1 MRFHPTLTGSE
12 VPTLQAQVH
21 FSGIVPKAVG
31 ASRWPRVGGFPAS
44 VGECL
49 ALVASS
55 VVAPTVTERCAR
67 FCLMAGRHLDWCSM
81 VSTSLAQL
89 TGPGVLAGCMSGAR
103 LWCLVCY
110 PSDPS

>member
-1 MRFHPTLTGSE
+1 MEQTSVPGIQPGVCRVALLLPDPTLTGSE

-49 ALVASS
+49 ALVLPVWS
-55 VVAPTVTERCAR
+55 
-67 FCLMAGRHLDWCSM
+67 HL
-81 VSTSLAQL
+81 L
-89 TGPGVLAGCMSGAR
+89 
-103 LWCLVCY
+103 
-110 PSDPS
+110 